1 MKTEKLSVDAEID
14 VKTDTK
20 TEISPSLSDKPSGLS
35 NRRQS
40 RYNRVQERRAAQKR
54 ADSRFY
60 AGMFSIM
67 GVVAMFA
74 ILFAAISINGAN
86 VDVSGMESW
95 AQPWLGPLTKLE
107 ALGLGFVGIVA
118 GMAYMR
124 MRKK

>member
-1 MKTEKLSVDAEID
+1 MKAENEMG
-14 VKTDTK
+14 KDTK
-20 TEISPSLSDKPSGLS
+20 PVAQPRPSKA
-35 NRRQS
+35 NRRPS

-74 ILFAAISINGAN
+74 VLLSAISINGAD
-86 VDVSGMESW
+86 VDVSGMADW

-107 ALGLGFVGIVA
+107 VAGLAFVCIVA
-118 GMAYMR
+118 AMAYAR

>member
-1 MKTEKLSVDAEID
+1 MNAEKN
-14 VKTDTK
+14 TT
-20 TEISPSLSDKPSGLS
+20 PSSDKPSDPS
-35 NRRQS
+35 TRRQS
-40 RYNRVQERRAAQKR
+40 RYNRVQERKAAQKR

-74 ILFAAISINGAN
+74 VLLSAISINGTN
-86 VDVSGMESW
+86 VDVSGMASW

-107 ALGLGFVGIVA
+107 AAGLGFVAIVA